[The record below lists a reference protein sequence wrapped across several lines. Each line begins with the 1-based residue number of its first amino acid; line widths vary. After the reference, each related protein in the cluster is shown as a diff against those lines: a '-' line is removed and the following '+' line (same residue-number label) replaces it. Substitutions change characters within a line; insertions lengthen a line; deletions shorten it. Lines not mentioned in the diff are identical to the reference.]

1 VSGDGPTGKRVVVT
15 QPYWFPYAGYFRLLA
30 EADVFVLF
38 DCVQFPRRTR
48 VHRCEVPGPGGATEW
63 LTLPLAKQPRDVRI
77 CDLEFAPGARAEM
90 DRRLARH
97 PWIASAQGPAAD
109 AVREHLH
116 APLERPV
123 DYLEEGLR
131 LVASLLGLECAFTR
145 SSSLELDPALR
156 MGDRVRAAALA
167 YGAEDYVNAPS
178 GRSLYAA
185 EDFAAEGLGLW
196 FLRPYE
202 GAFFQLLPAL
212 LREEPGVVREDVLR
226 HGGLVRG

>member
-1 VSGDGPTGKRVVVT
+1 MSGDGPTGKRVVVM

-38 DCVQFPRRTR
+38 DCVQFPRRGR

-63 LTLPLAKQPRDVRI
+63 LTLPLARQPRDVRI
-77 CDLEFAPGARAEM
+77 SDLEFAPGARAEM

-97 PWIASAQGPAAD
+97 PWIASA
-109 AVREHLH
+109 H
-116 APLERPV
+116 
-123 DYLEEGLR
+123 LEEGLR
-131 LVASLLGLECAFTR
+131 LVATLLGLECALAR

-156 MGDRVRAAALA
+156 GGDRVRAAALA
-167 YGAEDYVNAPS
+167 LGGEDYVNAPN

-185 EDFAAEGLGLW
+185 EDFTSEGLGLW

-212 LREEPGVVREDVLR
+212 LHEDPHAVRTDVLQ